1 MRWRVQLGIN
11 STSDV
16 WKFCQNWTSRWGE
29 SNLAN
34 FQTSRVLL
42 SLIVRATSHDY
53 LFIINMTK
61 LDTSQCQHHFLSP
74 KPSPAKIWCFCSY
87 LHLVLLLKQNLV
99 LLFVFS
105 SSSSR
110 AISFHA
116 CCSTI
121 NEIIVLLSTNQHSV
135 ILSC

>member
-16 WKFCQNWTSRWGE
+16 WKFCQNWTNRRGE

-42 SLIVRATSHDY
+42 IPNCTTSHDY
-53 LFIINMTK
+53 LFIISMTK
-61 LDTSQCQHHFLSP
+61 LDTSPSRSYSLAKALSCQIST
-74 KPSPAKIWCFCSY
+74 KIWYFCSY
-87 LHLVLLLKQNLV
+87 FHLVLLLKQNLV

-110 AISFHA
+110 AISFHI
-116 CCSTI
+116 CVQNTFPPFCLFWE
-121 NEIIVLLSTNQHSV
+121 NH
-135 ILSC
+135 